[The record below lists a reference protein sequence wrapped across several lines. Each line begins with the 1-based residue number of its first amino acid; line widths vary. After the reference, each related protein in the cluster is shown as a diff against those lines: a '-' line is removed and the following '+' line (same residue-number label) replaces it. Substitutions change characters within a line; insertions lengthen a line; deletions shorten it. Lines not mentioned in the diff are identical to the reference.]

1 MKAIVQDR
9 YGSADVLKLEEI
21 EKPAVGKGQVIL
33 RVGAAAAWLAESAG
47 VALHSRKPR
56 ETESR
61 GPSRFGRKRSM
72 GPRHLLSIW

>member
-47 VALHSRKPR
+47 GFPR
-56 ETESR
+56 
-61 GPSRFGRKRSM
+61 FARKRSM
-72 GPRHLLSIW
+72 AVRHLLSIW

>member
-33 RVGAAAAWLAESAG
+33 RVGAGSVFNGAGDAA
-47 VALHSRKPR
+47 R
-56 ETESR
+56 
-61 GPSRFGRKRSM
+61 
-72 GPRHLLSIW
+72 PRH